1 MIALVH
7 VLGSG
12 GYLACKPCVLQI
24 IDVVVVVQV
33 EDSVSSRY
41 GYSDSKFSPLA
52 GTCVHSVAYGF
63 ACTHN
68 ILSKMSKQF
77 LRCEINSTVW
87 KLNKGTRDGYQK
99 ANMFICY

>member
-41 GYSDSKFSPLA
+41 GYFGSKFSSLA
-52 GTCVHSVAYGF
+52 GTYVHSVAYGF
-63 ACTHN
+63 ACTRQY
-68 ILSKMSKQF
+68 LVEDDK
-77 LRCEINSTVW
+77 TVSA
-87 KLNKGTRDGYQK
+87 L
-99 ANMFICY
+99 